1 MNGTRATPASGA
13 DASLLRVPP
22 HNLPAEQ
29 GVLAS
34 VLLNNDLM
42 NAVVEILRPEDFY
55 QGAHRTLF
63 SVMIELYDRGRAI
76 DQLTL
81 SSALQDRGVEGE
93 VGGLAYL
100 SDLIQNVPTTA
111 NVADYARLVKNASIL
126 RKTIAVA
133 QQITTTA
140 FQGVS
145 EVDDFLDRTEQA
157 IFAIT
162 EEKIKPS
169 YFTMAEMAKESMKEI
184 EKLFE
189 RKEMITG
196 VPSGFRDLDQL
207 TSGFQKSD
215 MVIIAARPS
224 MGKTAFCL
232 NIAQS
237 ASIRHKL
244 SVAIFSLEMSRQQ
257 LALRMICSDARVN
270 SKRLRSGYL
279 AQDEMNRI
287 VASVG
292 RLSEAPIYIDDSDSL
307 TALELRAKARR
318 LKKEKNIGLMVIDY
332 LQLMRGNSYRASSD
346 NRVQEVSEI
355 SRSLKAL
362 AKELDIPV
370 LAVSQL
376 SRSVENRNDKRPLL
390 SDLRECVSGDTLVM
404 TTDGLRVPI
413 RDLVGKQ
420 AEVWAMSAEG
430 RIVPGKS
437 DLVWSVGEKPVTRV
451 TLASGRTIR
460 ATGEHRLYGS
470 GGWVRVADL
479 KPGDRLAI
487 ARIVPEPSNAIR
499 WPEDRIVLLG
509 HLVGDGSYLVN
520 QPMRYATASEE
531 NSRAVEEAARNE
543 FGAKVTRYRGRG
555 KWHQLLISGNGNRWH
570 SAGVNLWL
578 RELGIFGQ
586 RSHEKRLP
594 SEVFRFDN
602 EHVGLLLRHLWA
614 TDGSIYCRAARS
626 KGSARVYFCTA
637 SERLARDVT
646 ALLLRLGIVSR
657 MRAVH
662 KANYRPVY
670 NVDVSGADQQKR
682 FLETVGAFGPRV
694 APADKLWNELAFVE
708 SNPNVDTLPKEV
720 FLQVKAAMAE
730 KGISHRDMAT
740 LRGTAYGGN
749 HQLDFA
755 PSRPLL
761 TEYAHLLDSET
772 LRGWAASDLFWDR
785 IADLSP
791 EGIEEVFDLTVP
803 GPSSWLADGIVS
815 HNSGALEQD
824 ADLILFIYREEMYT
838 KGETPDDKKGIAEV
852 IIGKH
857 RNGPT
862 GEVSLAFLSPYT
874 RFEDLAKDYE

>member
-1 MNGTRATPASGA
+1 MNGTRATPASGS

-22 HNLPAEQ
+22 HNLAAEQ
-29 GVLAS
+29 GVIAS

-42 NAVVEILRPEDFY
+42 NAAVEILRPEDFY

-63 SVMIELYDRGRAI
+63 SVMIDLYDRGRAI

-111 NVADYARLVKNASIL
+111 NVAEYARLVKNASIL
-126 RKTIAVA
+126 RKTISVA
-133 QQITTTA
+133 QQITTSA
-140 FQGVS
+140 FQGVA
-145 EVDDFLDRTEQA
+145 EVDDFLDKTEQA
-157 IFAIT
+157 IFAIA

-232 NIAQS
+232 DIARN
-237 ASIRHKL
+237 ASIKHKL
-244 SVAIFSLEMSRQQ
+244 PVAIFSLEMSRHQ

-318 LKKEKNIGLMVIDY
+318 LKKEKDIGLMVVDY
-332 LQLMRGNSYRASSD
+332 LQLMRGISFRASSD

-355 SRSLKAL
+355 SRSLKSL
-362 AKELDIPV
+362 AKELNIPV
-370 LAVSQL
+370 IAISQL
-376 SRSVENRNDKRPLL
+376 SRNVENRTDKRPLM
-390 SDLRECVSGDTLVM
+390 SDLRECVTGDTLVM
-404 TTDGLRVPI
+404 TTDGCRVPI
-413 RDLVGKQ
+413 RELVGKQ
-420 AEVWAMSAEG
+420 TEVWAMSAEG
-430 RIVPGKS
+430 RIVPAWS
-437 DLVWSVGEKPVTRV
+437 DKIWSVGEKPVTRV
-451 TLASGRTIR
+451 TLVSGRTIR
-460 ATGEHRLYGS
+460 ATEEHLLYGAD
-470 GGWVRVADL
+470 GWVRVKEL

-487 ARIVPEPSNAIR
+487 ARRVPEPSSTVR
-499 WPEDRIVLLG
+499 WPDERIILLG
-509 HLVGDGSYLVN
+509 QLMGDGSYLNN
-520 QPMRYATASEE
+520 QPMRYTTASEE
-531 NSRAVEEAARNE
+531 NSQAVKEAAQNE
-543 FGAKVTRYRGRG
+543 FGAKVTRYKGRG
-555 KWHQLLISGNGNRWH
+555 KWHQLMISGNGNRWH
-570 SAGVNLWL
+570 PAGVNLWL

-594 SEVFRFDN
+594 AEVFRFDN
-602 EHVGLLLRHLWA
+602 EQIALLLRHLWA
-614 TDGSIYCRAARS
+614 TDGSICCRKAGT
-626 KGSARVYFCTA
+626 KGSAKIYFSTS
-637 SERLARDVT
+637 SEGLSKDVA
-646 ALLLRLGIVSR
+646 ALLLRLGMVAR
-657 MRAVH
+657 TGVVH
-662 KANYRPVY
+662 KAHYRPVY
-670 NVDVSGADQQKR
+670 NVAIYGVDQQKR
-682 FLETVGAFGPRV
+682 FLESVGAFGPRI
-694 APADKLWNELAFVE
+694 APADKLWNEMAFIE
-708 SNPNVDTLPKEV
+708 SNTNVDTLPKEV
-720 FLQVKAAMAE
+720 FLQVKTAMAG
-730 KGISHRDMAT
+730 KGISHREMAS
-740 LRGTAYGGN
+740 LRGTAYGGSY
-749 HQLDFA
+749 QFGFA
-755 PSRPLL
+755 PSRLL
-761 TEYAHLLDSET
+761 LMEYANLLDDDT
-772 LRGWAASDLFWDR
+772 LKGWAASDLFWDR
-785 IADLSP
+785 VVDLRQD
-791 EGIEEVFDLTVP
+791 GVEEVFDLTVP
-803 GPSSWLADGIVS
+803 GHSSWLADSIIS

-824 ADLILFIYREEMYT
+824 SDLILFIYREEMYA
-838 KGETPDDKKGIAEV
+838 KGETPDDKKGVAEV

-862 GEVSLAFLSPYT
+862 GEISLAFLSPYT

>member
-22 HNLPAEQ
+22 HNLAAEQ

-140 FQGVS
+140 FHGVS

-157 IFAIT
+157 IFAIA

-215 MVIIAARPS
+215 MVIIA
-224 MGKTAFCL
+224 
-232 NIAQS
+232 
-237 ASIRHKL
+237 
-244 SVAIFSLEMSRQQ
+244 
-257 LALRMICSDARVN
+257 
-270 SKRLRSGYL
+270 
-279 AQDEMNRI
+279 
-287 VASVG
+287 SVG

-318 LKKEKNIGLMVIDY
+318 LKKEKNIGLMVVDY
-332 LQLMRGNSYRASSD
+332 LQLMRGTSFRSSSD

-355 SRSLKAL
+355 SRSLKSL
-362 AKELDIPV
+362 AKVLDIPV

-376 SRSVENRNDKRPLL
+376 SRSVENRTDKRPLL
-390 SDLRECVSGDTLVM
+390 SDLRECVTGDTLVL
-404 TTDGLRVPI
+404 TTEGGRTPI

-430 RIVPGKS
+430 RIVPAKS

-451 TLASGRTIR
+451 ILASGRAIR
-460 ATGEHRLYGS
+460 ATDEHLLYGS
-470 GGWVRVADL
+470 RGWVRVADL

-487 ARIVPEPSNAIR
+487 ARTVPEPTKMIR
-499 WPEDRIVLLG
+499 WPEERIVLLG
-509 HLVGDGSYLVN
+509 QLVGDGSYLVN
-520 QPMRYATASEE
+520 QPMRYSTASEE

-570 SAGVNLWL
+570 PAGVNLWL
-578 RELGIFGQ
+578 RDLGIFGQ

-594 SEVFRFDN
+594 REVFRLCN
-602 EHVGLLLRHLWA
+602 EQIALLLRHLWA
-614 TDGSIYCRAARS
+614 TDGSICCRLAGS
-626 KGSARVYFCTA
+626 KGSAGVYFCTA
-637 SERLARDVT
+637 SEGLAKDVA

-657 MRAVH
+657 IRPVQ

-670 NVDVSGADQQKR
+670 NVYVYGVDQQKHCR
-682 FLETVGAFGPRV
+682 PVGN
-694 APADKLWNELAFVE
+694 LLSEQVE
-708 SNPNVDTLPKEV
+708 
-720 FLQVKAAMAE
+720 F
-730 KGISHRDMAT
+730 
-740 LRGTAYGGN
+740 
-749 HQLDFA
+749 
-755 PSRPLL
+755 
-761 TEYAHLLDSET
+761 
-772 LRGWAASDLFWDR
+772 
-785 IADLSP
+785 
-791 EGIEEVFDLTVP
+791 
-803 GPSSWLADGIVS
+803 
-815 HNSGALEQD
+815 
-824 ADLILFIYREEMYT
+824 
-838 KGETPDDKKGIAEV
+838 
-852 IIGKH
+852 
-857 RNGPT
+857 
-862 GEVSLAFLSPYT
+862 
-874 RFEDLAKDYE
+874 

>member
-1 MNGTRATPASGA
+1 MNGSRPTPAPGS
-13 DASLLRVPP
+13 DASFLRIPP

-34 VLLNNDLM
+34 ILLNNDLM
-42 NAVVEILRPEDFY
+42 NTAVEILRPEDFY
-55 QGAHRTLF
+55 QGAHRVLF
-63 SVMIELYDRGRAI
+63 SVMQDLYDRGRAI

-81 SSALQDRGVEGE
+81 STALKDRGVEGE

-133 QQITTTA
+133 QQITTSA

-157 IFAIT
+157 IFEIA

-169 YFTMAEMAKESMKEI
+169 YYTMSEMAKESMREI

-189 RKEMITG
+189 KKEMITG

-207 TSGFQKSD
+207 TSGFQKAD
-215 MVIIAARPS
+215 MIIVAARPG

-232 NIAQS
+232 NVAQNV
-237 ASIRHKL
+237 SIRHKL
-244 SVAIFSLEMSRQQ
+244 PVAIFSLEMSRQQ

-270 SKRLRSGYL
+270 SQRMRRGYL

-292 RLSEAPIYIDDSDSL
+292 RLSEAPIFIDDSGAL

-318 LKKEKNIGLMVIDY
+318 LKKDKQIGLLMVDY
-332 LQLMRGNSYRASSD
+332 LQLMRGNSYRGSSD
-346 NRVQEVSEI
+346 NRVQEVSDI

-370 LAVSQL
+370 LAISQL
-376 SRSVENRNDKRPLL
+376 SRSVESRNDKRPQMA
-390 SDLRECVSGDTLVM
+390 DLRECVTGDTPVLL
-404 TTDGLRVPI
+404 TDGSRVPI

-420 AEVWAMSAEG
+420 VEVWAMSAKG
-430 RIVPGKS
+430 RIVAAKS
-437 DLVWSVGEKPVTRV
+437 DLVWSVGEKEVTRV

-460 ATGEHRLYGS
+460 TTAEHLLYGS
-470 GGWVRVADL
+470 GGWIRVADL

-487 ARIVPEPSNAIR
+487 ARTVPEPSRTIR
-499 WPEDRIVLLG
+499 WPEERIMLLG
-509 HLVGDGSYLVN
+509 QLVGDGSYLVN
-520 QPMRYATASEE
+520 QPMRYTTASEE
-531 NSRAVEEAARNE
+531 NSSAVEHAARKE
-543 FGAKVTRYRGRG
+543 FGAKVGRYPGRG

-570 SAGVNLWL
+570 PAGVNRWL

-594 SEVFRFDN
+594 TEVFRFDN
-602 EHVGLLLRHLWA
+602 EQVGLLLRHLWA
-614 TDGSIYCRAARS
+614 TDGSISCRRDGS
-626 KGSARVYFCTA
+626 KGSAGVYFCTA
-637 SERLARDVT
+637 SERLAGDVA

-657 MRAVH
+657 MRTVH
-662 KANYRPVY
+662 RANYRPVY
-670 NVDVSGADQQKR
+670 NVYISGADQQKR
-682 FLETVGAFGPRV
+682 FLEKVGAFGPRI
-694 APADKLWNELAFVE
+694 APADKLWNELAFLE
-708 SNPNVDTLPKEV
+708 ANTNVDTLPNEV
-720 FLQVKAAMAE
+720 FLHVKAAMAE
-730 KGISHRDMAT
+730 KGISGREMAP
-740 LRGTAYGGN
+740 LRGVPYGGN
-749 HQLDFA
+749 AHFRFS
-755 PSRPLL
+755 PSRTLMV
-761 TEYAHLLDSET
+761 EYGKLLDDDT

-785 IADLSP
+785 VIDLSP
-791 EGIEEVFDLTVP
+791 DGVEEVFDLTVP
-803 GPSSWLADGIVS
+803 GTASWLADGIIS

-824 ADLILFIYREEMYT
+824 ADLILFIYREEMYA
-838 KGETPDDKKGIAEV
+838 KAETPEEKKGKAEV

-857 RNGPT
+857 RNGPM
-862 GEVSLAFLSPYT
+862 GEVDLAFLSMYT

>member
-1 MNGTRATPASGA
+1 MNGTRSTPASGS

-22 HNLPAEQ
+22 HNLAAEQ

-42 NAVVEILRPEDFY
+42 NAVVEILRAEDFY

-63 SVMIELYDRGRAI
+63 SVMIDLYDRGRAI

-111 NVADYARLVKNASIL
+111 NVAEYARLVKNTAIL

-133 QQITTTA
+133 QQITTSA

-157 IFAIT
+157 IFAIA

-215 MVIIAARPS
+215 MIIIAARPS

-237 ASIRHKL
+237 ASIKHKL
-244 SVAIFSLEMSRQQ
+244 PVAIFSLEMSRHQ

-318 LKKEKNIGLMVIDY
+318 LKKEKGIGLMIIDY
-332 LQLMRGNSYRASSD
+332 LQLMRGTSFRSSSD

-355 SRSLKAL
+355 SRSLKSL
-362 AKELDIPV
+362 AKELNIPV
-370 LAVSQL
+370 LAISQL
-376 SRSVENRNDKRPLL
+376 SRSVENRNDKRPLM
-390 SDLRECVSGDTLVM
+390 SDLRE
-404 TTDGLRVPI
+404 
-413 RDLVGKQ
+413 
-420 AEVWAMSAEG
+420 
-430 RIVPGKS
+430 
-437 DLVWSVGEKPVTRV
+437 
-451 TLASGRTIR
+451 
-460 ATGEHRLYGS
+460 
-470 GGWVRVADL
+470 
-479 KPGDRLAI
+479 
-487 ARIVPEPSNAIR
+487 
-499 WPEDRIVLLG
+499 
-509 HLVGDGSYLVN
+509 
-520 QPMRYATASEE
+520 
-531 NSRAVEEAARNE
+531 
-543 FGAKVTRYRGRG
+543 
-555 KWHQLLISGNGNRWH
+555 
-570 SAGVNLWL
+570 
-578 RELGIFGQ
+578 
-586 RSHEKRLP
+586 
-594 SEVFRFDN
+594 
-602 EHVGLLLRHLWA
+602 
-614 TDGSIYCRAARS
+614 
-626 KGSARVYFCTA
+626 
-637 SERLARDVT
+637 
-646 ALLLRLGIVSR
+646 
-657 MRAVH
+657 
-662 KANYRPVY
+662 
-670 NVDVSGADQQKR
+670 
-682 FLETVGAFGPRV
+682 
-694 APADKLWNELAFVE
+694 
-708 SNPNVDTLPKEV
+708 
-720 FLQVKAAMAE
+720 
-730 KGISHRDMAT
+730 
-740 LRGTAYGGN
+740 
-749 HQLDFA
+749 
-755 PSRPLL
+755 
-761 TEYAHLLDSET
+761 
-772 LRGWAASDLFWDR
+772 
-785 IADLSP
+785 
-791 EGIEEVFDLTVP
+791 
-803 GPSSWLADGIVS
+803 
-815 HNSGALEQD
+815 SGALEQD
-824 ADLILFIYREEMYT
+824 SDLILFIYREEMYA

-862 GEVSLAFLSPYT
+862 GEVNLAFLSPYT